1 MSTQRETGTVTAHHV
16 VILGAGY
23 AGMAAA
29 VQLAARVQRREGV
42 RVTLVNAQER
52 FTERMRLHAT
62 ATGQRTAEL
71 SIPELLEGTGARFVR
86 GWVTAV
92 DADAKS
98 VRIDD
103 DRVLSY
109 DTLVYG
115 LGGVADTSAVP
126 GAEDHAYTLSSVQDA
141 ELLADRLARLD
152 GGTVVV
158 AGSGLT
164 GIESAAEIAERYPRL
179 SVVLLGRQEPGAAMN
194 PKAKAYLHAA
204 LARLGVRVRAG
215 VEVVK
220 VLPDAV
226 ELAGGESIAADAVLW
241 TSGTRVSPLAAA
253 AGLTV
258 DERGRVVT
266 DTALRSVSHPEVY
279 AVGDAAAVRQGYGVM
294 HGTCQGGMPTGVHA
308 ALSIDRVLRGKQ
320 PKPFRFGYYHTPVS
334 LGRHDAV
341 VQFTRPDD
349 SPRRICLTGRTA
361 VRYKETVTASPW
373 PTYGRMKKMPASGA
387 FWPRGGRFTRIR
399 GTK

>member
-1 MSTQRETGTVTAHHV
+1 MSAQQKTGTETAHHV

-29 VQLAARVQRREGV
+29 VQLAARVRRREGV
-42 RVTLVNAQER
+42 RVTVVDAQER
-52 FTERMRLHAT
+52 FTERMRLHMT
-62 ATGQRTAEL
+62 ATGQPLAEL
-71 SIPELLEGTGARFVR
+71 SIPELLEGTGARFSR

-92 DADAKS
+92 DADART

-103 DRVLSY
+103 DRVLHY

-126 GAEDHAYTLSSVQDA
+126 GVEDHAYTLSSAQDA

-152 GGTVVV
+152 SGTVVV

-164 GIESAAEIAERYPRL
+164 GVESAAEIAERHPEL
-179 SVVLLGRQEPGAAMN
+179 NVVLLGRAEPGATMN
-194 PKAKAYLHAA
+194 PKAKAYVQAA
-204 LARLGVRVRAG
+204 LDRLGVQVRAG
-215 VEVVK
+215 VEVAK
-220 VLPDAV
+220 VLPDTV
-226 ELAGGESIAADAVLW
+226 ELAGGETIAADAVLW
-241 TSGTRVSPLAAA
+241 TCGTRVSPLAAA
-253 AGLTV
+253 AGLAV

-266 DTALRSVSHPEVY
+266 DAALRSVSHPEVY
-279 AVGDAAAVRQGYGVM
+279 AIGDAAAIRQGYGVM

-334 LGRHDAV
+334 LGRGDAV

-387 FWPRGGRFTRIR
+387 FWPRGGRFTRVR
-399 GTK
+399 EAR